1 MDAFGRYLEKI
12 ERLRPAGFPEGFAEN
27 LIVLATVDSTNSIA
41 RKIIHEYE
49 IEEQTLRP
57 LLILSL
63 EQRGG
68 RGRQGRSWAS
78 PAGKG
83 VYASRVV
90 SVRDPALLQTLPLL
104 TGIGLSRG
112 LGPHVSSPCRLK
124 WPNDLLVDG
133 KKIGGILI
141 ESMIHADG
149 ESRAIIGFGVN
160 VEHGRE
166 ELPERGTS
174 VRLLRQE
181 GSLEELTWSLV
192 EGLERELAHLG
203 DMEYAAAVYR
213 GLSSHR
219 PGDRISCRV
228 GESVVEGAFVE
239 IDDQGRLVLES
250 AGRELRLA
258 SGEVLG

>member
-1 MDAFGRYLEKI
+1 MDTFGRYLEEI
-12 ERLRPAGFPEGFAEN
+12 ERLRPAGSLSPN
-27 LIVLATVDSTNSIA
+27 LVVLAEVDSTNSIA

-49 IEEQTLRP
+49 VEEQPLLP
-57 LLILSL
+57 LLILARVQHS
-63 EQRGG
+63 G
-68 RGRQGRSWAS
+68 RGRQGRAWTS

-90 SVRDPALLQTLPLL
+90 SVEDPAVLQTLPLL
-104 TGIGLSRG
+104 VGIGLSRG

-124 WPNDLLVDG
+124 WPNDLLVEG

-149 ESRAIIGFGVN
+149 QSRAIVGFGVN
-160 VEHGRE
+160 VEHRRE

-174 VRLLRQE
+174 VRLLGRK
-181 GSLEELTWSLV
+181 SSVEELTWSLV

-203 DMEYAAAVYR
+203 DMKYAAASYR
-213 GLSSHR
+213 ELSVHR
-219 PGDRISCRV
+219 PGDHISCRV
-228 GESVVEGAFVE
+228 GESVVEGTFVE